1 STVSH
6 ELRTPLTSILGS
18 LELIKHGAL
27 GDVPENLK
35 PTIGM
40 AARNGQRLA
49 TLINDLLDL
58 QQIEAGEMAFNFE
71 PLDVN
76 DLMKEAVDSIAGY
89 ASKLDIRVTTL
100 PCPQDCRIMGDR
112 GRLMMVMN
120 NLLSNA
126 FKFSDAGDAVKV
138 QVENIGARI
147 RISVHDEGM
156 GIPKG
161 ARDRVFDK
169 FSQVDSSDVRK
180 VGGTGLGLNITKQ
193 IVERH
198 NATIDY
204 VSELGVGS
212 SFYIEFDRLTGDD
225 SASASADPEPIAKV
239 A

>member
-1 STVSH
+1 
-6 ELRTPLTSILGS
+6 
-18 LELIKHGAL
+18 
-27 GDVPENLK
+27 
-35 PTIGM
+35 
-40 AARNGQRLA
+40 
-49 TLINDLLDL
+49 
-58 QQIEAGEMAFNFE
+58 MAFNFE

-100 PCPQDCRIMGDR
+100 PCAQDCRIMGDR

-225 SASASADPEPIAKV
+225 SASADPEPIAKV